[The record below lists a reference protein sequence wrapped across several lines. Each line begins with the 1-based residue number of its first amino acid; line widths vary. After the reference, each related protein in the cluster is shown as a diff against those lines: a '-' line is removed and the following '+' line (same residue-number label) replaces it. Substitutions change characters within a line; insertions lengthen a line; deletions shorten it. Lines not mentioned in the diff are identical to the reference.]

1 MDAGNYYEDLG
12 LTKSLINP
20 YSLGLG
26 FCWTT
31 LFSTLYAGW
40 EMVGNIVCVESVTR
54 GINAVWVDLKVCL
67 AMPKRKRKNQSKP
80 APDFVKK
87 KRKVGKVKKK
97 EEPLCFKSKSVVVP
111 SQLEVCLGP
120 TTYRKQNVQVLAY
133 YVQVTNDVS

>member
-31 LFSTLYAGW
+31 FLDSLCRL
-40 EMVGNIVCVESVTR
+40 GNGRQYCLRRERVTR